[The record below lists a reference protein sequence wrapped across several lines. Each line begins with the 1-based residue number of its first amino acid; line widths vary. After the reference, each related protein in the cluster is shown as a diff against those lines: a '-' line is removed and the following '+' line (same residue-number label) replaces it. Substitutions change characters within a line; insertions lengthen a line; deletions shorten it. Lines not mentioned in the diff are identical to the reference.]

1 MWLWYR
7 GAKAC
12 YAYLSDVPDGNGLE
26 KEDSA
31 FRRSRWF
38 TRSWTLQELLAPPTV
53 SFYHELWGFL
63 GRKSNSTADN
73 AFTTIVS
80 QITSI
85 PSRFLDHSTV
95 LRVASIAQEMS
106 WAADRTA
113 TRTEDVANSQL
124 GIFGVNM
131 AILYGEG
138 SRAFIRLQQEIM
150 RSSDD
155 ESIFAWGFS
164 QPPAENSSLFASSP
178 ADFANCGSLLPCT
191 PAGVKS
197 SHYSLTNKRLYIE
210 MSICDLSIGGGTL
223 VGRLNCS
230 TFDRRG
236 SKSIGVPLIRS
247 TQDESIFSRVRECPP
262 VLVSSSLFAQSARTK
277 IYLRKDLTD

>member
-38 TRSWTLQELLAPPTV
+38 TRSWTLQELLAPRTV
-53 SFYHELWGFL
+53 SFYDELWGFL
-63 GRKSNSTADN
+63 GRKSNSTADK

-95 LRVASIAQEMS
+95 IRVASIAQEMS
-106 WAADRTA
+106 YAANRTA
-113 TRTEDVANSQL
+113 TRTEDVAYSLL

-138 SRAFIRLQQEIM
+138 SRDFIRLQQETM
-150 RSSDD
+150 RYSDD
-155 ESIFAWGFS
+155 ESIFA
-164 QPPAENSSLFASSP
+164 
-178 ADFANCGSLLPCT
+178 
-191 PAGVKS
+191 
-197 SHYSLTNKRLYIE
+197 
-210 MSICDLSIGGGTL
+210 
-223 VGRLNCS
+223 
-230 TFDRRG
+230 
-236 SKSIGVPLIRS
+236 
-247 TQDESIFSRVRECPP
+247 
-262 VLVSSSLFAQSARTK
+262 
-277 IYLRKDLTD
+277 